1 MREHLAA
8 LNSRDRAN
16 NPPIKIN
23 KVIKKK
29 TKEIG
34 KKKKVM
40 GRMSSHNW
48 DRNSGGKWRVAAFLA
63 RHRYLLLW
71 TEFVL

>member
-34 KKKKVM
+34 KKKKGDGQNVLTQL
-40 GRMSSHNW
+40 GQEFR
-48 DRNSGGKWRVAAFLA
+48 RKVESGCISGKAQISAA
-63 RHRYLLLW
+63 
-71 TEFVL
+71 VD